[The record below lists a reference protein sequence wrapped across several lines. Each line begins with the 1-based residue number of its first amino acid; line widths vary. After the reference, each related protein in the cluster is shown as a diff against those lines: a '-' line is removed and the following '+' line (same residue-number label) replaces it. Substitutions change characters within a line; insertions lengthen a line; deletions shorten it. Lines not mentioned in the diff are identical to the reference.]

1 MQESACEKAIER
13 HEKGGR
19 FRTDHLIL
27 KASYNT
33 TGLIARVPRII
44 EHAKS
49 RSIAGNV
56 IVNTIVDVQASCDDI
71 TLTDACNLKHRIF
84 KSLFHCFSVLEN
96 IYFSLF
102 AYDSSCCV
110 VYHASTKNE
119 DLAVFKELNRGIRI
133 LHILEGCS

>member
-1 MQESACEKAIER
+1 MSFFGLETIQW

-27 KASYNT
+27 KVSYNAK
-33 TGLIARVPRII
+33 GLIARVPRII

-102 AYDSSCCV
+102 AYDSSGGV
-110 VYHASTKNE
+110 VNHAATKNK
-119 DLAVFKELNRGIRI
+119 DSAVFEELNRRIRF
-133 LHILEGCS
+133 LYILEGSS